1 MPDSAGICAGE
12 GDDGVAAVGAA
23 GAVVG
28 GAGCGTAAGGSGAG
42 GVAAVGAAGAVVGGA
57 GCGIAAGELVSVWAP
72 ALAVSAARPAELP
85 PSVLVAVWGL
95 AVLLPLVSGL

>member
-1 MPDSAGICAGE
+1 MVSPPSVLPVLLS
-12 GDDGVAAVGAA
+12 VARAA
-23 GAVVG
+23 GSQP
-28 GAGCGTAAGGSGAG
+28 AG
-42 GVAAVGAAGAVVGGA
+42 
-57 GCGIAAGELVSVWAP
+57 LVSVWAP